1 MGAALA
7 LGGCEA
13 LPAGD
18 IGSILGDISA
28 NAPLT
33 TAEIDAGLRQAL
45 EIGAGNV
52 TGRLGREGGFFNDQ
66 TVRIPLPGRLG
77 ELQTELAKVNL
88 SGPLDDLQT
97 RMNAAASA
105 SMPKARELV
114 VGAITSMTVED
125 AVGILRG
132 GDTAATDYL
141 RLRTQDEL
149 TAAFSPVFNDALA
162 ASGVFQTLDNVGSR
176 YGLGAVTSDVRTD
189 FTAHAV
195 EFGLN
200 GLFFYVAQE
209 EQRIREEPVA
219 RTTELLR
226 RVFGSR

>member
-52 TGRLGREGGFFNDQ
+52 TGRLGQEGGFFNDQ
-66 TVRIPLPGRLG
+66 AVRIPLPGRLG

-114 VGAITSMTVED
+114 VGVD
-125 AVGILRG
+125 A
-132 GDTAATDYL
+132 DA
-141 RLRTQDEL
+141 
-149 TAAFSPVFNDALA
+149 AAFMRVWRS
-162 ASGVFQTLDNVGSR
+162 SR
-176 YGLGAVTSDVRTD
+176 G
-189 FTAHAV
+189 HA
-195 EFGLN
+195 
-200 GLFFYVAQE
+200 
-209 EQRIREEPVA
+209 
-219 RTTELLR
+219 
-226 RVFGSR
+226 